1 MCAKFHDGRVL
12 ISSKTL
18 MRGEMFPNNYSSS
31 MGAKQRKY
39 IIELIKNNINKLK
52 QDDYVYKPIEGPV
65 SVFDTIEELHK
76 VFHIPK
82 DLDLEKEYEAILAK
96 KSKLSSDCRVIVEFI
111 VWTTRRTPKSELYKI
126 HPKPET
132 PE

>member
-1 MCAKFHDGRVL
+1 
-12 ISSKTL
+12 
-18 MRGEMFPNNYSSS
+18 

-39 IIELIKNNINKLK
+39 VIELIKNNINKLK

-126 HPKPET
+126 HLKPET
-132 PE
+132 TE